1 METRAETTMDDTQR
15 PLKVQIEDAVVVDHI
30 FNALMGG
37 GDLEPGRNFIETNA
51 FVVRNIDV

>member
-1 METRAETTMDDTQR
+1 MDDTQR

-37 GDLEPGRNFIETNA
+37 ATWNRAGTLLRRMRSWYGILMFEQR
-51 FVVRNIDV
+51 